1 MPKQFIWDYPEVIKM
16 SVNILEAVIKLA
28 ALKQLDGA
36 QIQEIIVDSI
46 TSTLAKKL
54 EPENELEV
62 YIDDAAKGIKVRY
75 KCQVVEQESSLG
87 EISLAEAR
95 SSYDAHA
102 QVGDYISKEM
112 ALHEFEPKLVKTAQ
126 KIIQD
131 RIRHLEDEKIQNDF
145 DKQKHTIVSG
155 RIKSIDE
162 NNGGYRV
169 DLGYTDAL
177 LPLDEQ
183 IENEFYRVGDNIK
196 AYVTNIRSGNRGVI
210 VILSRT
216 NPEFVKKLFEAEI
229 PAIFSN
235 GIKIRKIVR
244 EPGIRTKVELESL
257 DPKLDPITECVG
269 PKGTRIDSIRKE
281 LHGEQIDIVI
291 HSDDMEKM
299 IENALGI
306 SGVKRVVIERNRSAS
321 VIVEEA
327 DKVMAIGKQG
337 KNVKLAAKLT
347 GLKIDI
353 FTSAEFEEKMA
364 KERRTISHVSE
375 LDGVSPKIAEMLRN
389 AGYTSVQD
397 IFQASVNELS
407 ALEGM
412 GQKTAEKLK
421 ESAKYF

>member
-1 MPKQFIWDYPEVIKM
+1 M
-16 SVNILEAVIKLA
+16 SVNILDAVMKLA

-36 QIQEIIVDSI
+36 EIQEIIVDSI
-46 TSTLAKKL
+46 TSTLAKRL

-62 YIDDAAKGIKVRY
+62 YVDEETEGIKVRY
-75 KCQVVEQESSLG
+75 KSLVVEQESGLG
-87 EISLAEAR
+87 EISLVEARTIYDAEA
-95 SSYDAHA
+95 DL
-102 QVGDYISKEM
+102 GDYIQKEM
-112 ALHEFEPKLVKTAQ
+112 SLQDFEPKLVKTAQ

-131 RIRHLEDEKIQNDF
+131 RIRNLEDEKIQNDF

-155 RIKSIDE
+155 KIKSIDD
-162 NNGGYRV
+162 NGGYRI

-183 IENEFYRVGDNIK
+183 IENEYYRVSDNIK
-196 AYVTNIRSGNRGVI
+196 AYVTNIRSGNRGVT

-229 PAIFSN
+229 PAIFSG

-244 EPGIRTKVELESL
+244 EPGIRTKVELEAL
-257 DPKLDPITECVG
+257 NAKLDPVTECVG

-281 LHGEQIDIVI
+281 LHGEQIDIVV
-291 HSDDMEKM
+291 HSEDIEKM

-306 SGVKRVVIERNRSAS
+306 PNVKRVIVERNRAAR
-321 VIVEEA
+321 VIVDEA
-327 DKVMAIGKQG
+327 DKVIAIGKQG

-347 GLKIDI
+347 GMKIDI
-353 FTSAEFEEKMA
+353 FTAAEFEEKLA
-364 KERRTISHVSE
+364 KERRTVSHVSE
-375 LDGVSPKIAEMLRN
+375 LDGVSAKIAEVLRN

-397 IFQASVNELS
+397 IFQASVAELS
-407 ALEGM
+407 TLEGM

>member
-1 MPKQFIWDYPEVIKM
+1 M
-16 SVNILEAVIKLA
+16 SVNILDAVNKLAVI
-28 ALKQLDGA
+28 KQLDGHL
-36 QIQEIIVDSI
+36 IQEIVVESI
-46 TSTLAKKL
+46 TGTLSKKL
-54 EPENELEV
+54 GEENELEV
-62 YIDDAAKGIKVRY
+62 FIDEASSGIKARF
-75 KCQVVEQESSLG
+75 KCLVVELESSLG
-87 EISLAEAR
+87 EISLSEAR
-95 SSYDAHA
+95 AEYNPKA
-102 QVGDYISKEM
+102 QLGDYIQKEM
-112 ALHEFEPKLVKTAQ
+112 SLHEFEPKLVKTAQ
-126 KIIQD
+126 RAIGD

-145 DKQKHTIVSG
+145 NKQKHTIVSG
-155 RIKSIDE
+155 KIKTIDE
-162 NNGGYRV
+162 NNGGYRI

-196 AYVTNIRSGNRGVI
+196 AYVTNIRSGANGVT

-229 PAIFSN
+229 PAIFA
-235 GIKIRKIVR
+235 GTIKIRKIVR
-244 EPGIRTKVELESL
+244 EPGIRTKVELEAV

-281 LHGEQIDIVI
+281 LHGEQIDIVVY
-291 HSDDMEKM
+291 SEDPERM
-299 IENALGI
+299 IENALGV
-306 SGVKRVVIERNRSAS
+306 SSVKRVIIERNRAAS
-321 VIVEEA
+321 VIVDEA

-353 FTSAEFEEKMA
+353 FTLEEFEEKMA
-364 KERRTISHVSE
+364 KERRTISHITE
-375 LDGVSPKIAEMLRN
+375 LDGVSPKIAEVLRN

-397 IFQASVNELS
+397 IFSASVSELA

-412 GQKTAEKLK
+412 GHKTAEKLK

>member
-1 MPKQFIWDYPEVIKM
+1 MKM
-16 SVNILEAVIKLA
+16 SVNILDAVNKLAVI
-28 ALKQLDGA
+28 KQLDGHL
-36 QIQEIIVDSI
+36 IQEIVVESI
-46 TSTLAKKL
+46 TGTLSKKL
-54 EPENELEV
+54 GEENELEV
-62 YIDDAAKGIKVRY
+62 FIDEASSGIKARF
-75 KCQVVEQESSLG
+75 KCLVVELESSLG
-87 EISLAEAR
+87 EISLSEAR
-95 SSYDAHA
+95 AEYNPKA
-102 QVGDYISKEM
+102 QLGDYIQKEM
-112 ALHEFEPKLVKTAQ
+112 SLHEFEPKLVKTAQ
-126 KIIQD
+126 RAIGD

-145 DKQKHTIVSG
+145 NKQKHTIVSG
-155 RIKSIDE
+155 KIKTIDE
-162 NNGGYRV
+162 NNGGYRI

-196 AYVTNIRSGNRGVI
+196 AYVTNIRSGANGVT

-229 PAIFSN
+229 PAIFA
-235 GIKIRKIVR
+235 GTIKIRKIVR
-244 EPGIRTKVELESL
+244 EPGIRTKVELEAV

-281 LHGEQIDIVI
+281 LHGEQIDIVVY
-291 HSDDMEKM
+291 SEDPERM

-306 SGVKRVVIERNRSAS
+306 SSVKRVIIERNRAAS
-321 VIVEEA
+321 VIVDEA

-353 FTSAEFEEKMA
+353 FTLEEFEEKMA
-364 KERRTISHVSE
+364 KERRTISHITE
-375 LDGVSPKIAEMLRN
+375 LDGVSPKIAEVLRN

-397 IFQASVNELS
+397 IFSASVSELA

-412 GQKTAEKLK
+412 GHKTAEKLK